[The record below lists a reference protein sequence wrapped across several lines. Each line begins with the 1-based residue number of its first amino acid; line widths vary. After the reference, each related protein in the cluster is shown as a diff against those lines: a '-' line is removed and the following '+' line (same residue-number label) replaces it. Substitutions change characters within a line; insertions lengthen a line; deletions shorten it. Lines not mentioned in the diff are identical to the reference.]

1 MEALKKSKVVFTKNK
16 NDLEININNNSISF
30 YAEWPVEITH
40 EEWESLKL
48 EIDKLINE
56 STNK

>member
-16 NDLEININNNSISF
+16 NDLEININNNSISIF
-30 YAEWPVEITH
+30 ADWPVEITH
-40 EEWESLKL
+40 KEWECLKL

>member
-30 YAEWPVEITH
+30 YAEWAVEITH
-40 EEWESLKL
+40 EEWELLKL
-48 EIDKLINE
+48 EIDNLINE